1 LSRKRGG
8 NLDKKRKGRRKA
20 GKRKVFKIVKLVSTA
35 GTGFFYAKKR
45 SRKIADKLQLWKY
58 DPCVKRQVQFKEEK

>member
-8 NLDKKRKGRRKA
+8 NLNKKRKGRRKA
-20 GKRKVFKIVKLVSTA
+20 GKRKVFKIVKLVLTA